1 MYSRRQRITWLPI
14 SNVEYQI
21 STCKQRLTGFYQD
34 YQDPSVYR
42 HNCHGWPSAG
52 EKSLKLINTPSHSP
66 NDGQASPC
74 LNSIPLIFLSSSHF
88 PSYAL
93 YFLITVLYMHHNPS
107 ISDLS
112 FCSCKPGYMLF
123 LELFDTVLMKSTKIH
138 SPLQTLTHNLT
149 PPSLHV
155 KLPLKNPIIP
165 IVSKFHPNLS
175 YPIYIPLETHQP
187 VKRRM

>member
-1 MYSRRQRITWLPI
+1 MVLSCDSFLTFTHYYIRITRITRIHP
-14 SNVEYQI
+14 
-21 STCKQRLTGFYQD
+21 C
-34 YQDPSVYR
+34 R

-74 LNSIPLIFLSSSHF
+74 LNSYPHRLFHPIL
-88 PSYAL
+88 
-93 YFLITVLYMHHNPS
+93 VLPHHCPIIHAPQS
-107 ISDLS
+107 INSDLP

-138 SPLQTLTHNLT
+138 SPLQTITHNLT
-149 PPSLHV
+149 PPSLQV

-175 YPIYIPLETHQP
+175 YLIYIPLETHQP
-187 VKRRM
+187 VKRRDRRWHGHPLSPQFSLYWF

>member
-1 MYSRRQRITWLPI
+1 MYGVLSILWSRVRTYYLLATRITRITRIHP
-14 SNVEYQI
+14 
-21 STCKQRLTGFYQD
+21 C
-34 YQDPSVYR
+34 R

-52 EKSLKLINTPSHSP
+52 EKSLKFINTPSHSP

-74 LNSIPLIFLSSSHF
+74 NSIPLIFLSSSLV

-107 ISDLS
+107 NSDLF

-149 PPSLHV
+149 PPPLHV
-155 KLPLKNPIIP
+155 KLPIKNPIIL

-175 YPIYIPLETHQP
+175 YPIYIPLEIHQP
-187 VKRRM
+187 N

>member
-1 MYSRRQRITWLPI
+1 MLYTTTTTTTRIHP
-14 SNVEYQI
+14 
-21 STCKQRLTGFYQD
+21 C
-34 YQDPSVYR
+34 R

-52 EKSLKLINTPSHSP
+52 EKSLKLINKHSHSP
-66 NDGQASPC
+66 NDSQASPC
-74 LNSIPLIFLSSSHF
+74 LNSIPLIFLSSSLV

-138 SPLQTLTHNLT
+138 LPFQTLTHSLT

-155 KLPLKNPIIP
+155 KLSLKNPIIP
-165 IVSKFHPNLS
+165 VVSKFHPNLS
-175 YPIYIPLETHQP
+175 YLIYIPLKTHQP
-187 VKRRM
+187 VKRRGRR

>member
-1 MYSRRQRITWLPI
+1 MDDHRQ
-14 SNVEYQI
+14 
-21 STCKQRLTGFYQD
+21 G
-34 YQDPSVYR
+34 
-42 HNCHGWPSAG
+42 
-52 EKSLKLINTPSHSP
+52 KSLKLINTPHIP
-66 NDGQASPC
+66 QMMAKPR
-74 LNSIPLIFLSSSHF
+74 LALILIPLIFLSSSLV

-107 ISDLS
+107 ISDPS
-112 FCSCKPGYMLF
+112 CSCKSGYMLF

-138 SPLQTLTHNLT
+138 SPLQTRTHNLT

-175 YPIYIPLETHQP
+175 YPIYIPFETHQP
-187 VKRRM
+187 VKRSGQR